1 LRVHQIF
8 RLWCEFD
15 DQQLNRV
22 SFDGLIDDLE
32 IFPLEEQ
39 NGRDDQS
46 PTLVGERDLTTKARR
61 LEPSPLPRAH
71 APELPLILPILRRPT
86 TEEFLKFL
94 SEWNS
99 QGTNRGIG
107 SDPAVQCDIV
117 NQRLA
122 VRGISTGTIPRR
134 NEARVFDA

>member
-1 LRVHQIF
+1 LK
-8 RLWCEFD
+8 
-15 DQQLNRV
+15 
-22 SFDGLIDDLE
+22 
-32 IFPLEEQ
+32 IFPLEDQ

-46 PTLVGERDLTTKARR
+46 PTLVGERDLTEGSAARAESTAAR
-61 LEPSPLPRAH
+61 ARARARPS
-71 APELPLILPILRRPT
+71 LILPILRRPT

-134 NEARVFDA
+134 NEARVFDAQDGMHASGSAMRHHIDEPQAGKNQ